1 MTDDNPGVIAPPPLI
16 ALVPLAVGLLLD
28 WIAPVHVLD
37 TVLTFPPRA
46 VIGMVLVLAGAAL
59 ALAAVHCF
67 KLAAT
72 NVAPWQPAQH
82 LAIGGVYAILRN
94 PMYAGLMMVAGGI
107 AIAFGS
113 DWALVL
119 LVPAAYVLRN
129 FVVLREER
137 YLEAKF
143 GEPYRRYKEHV
154 SRRGIW

>member
-46 VIGMVLVLAGAAL
+46 VIGIVLVLAGAAL

-72 NVAPWQPAQH
+72 NVAP
-82 LAIGGVYAILRN
+82 GSRRDILR
-94 PMYAGLMMVAGGI
+94 
-107 AIAFGS
+107 S
-113 DWALVL
+113 
-119 LVPAAYVLRN
+119 
-129 FVVLREER
+129 
-137 YLEAKF
+137 EASITF
-143 GEPYRRYKEHV
+143 CATPCMPD
-154 SRRGIW
+154 